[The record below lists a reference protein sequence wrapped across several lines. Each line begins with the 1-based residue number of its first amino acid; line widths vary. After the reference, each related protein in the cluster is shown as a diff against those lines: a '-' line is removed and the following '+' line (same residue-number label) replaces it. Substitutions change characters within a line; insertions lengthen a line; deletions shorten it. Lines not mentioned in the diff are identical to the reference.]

1 MNKRKIHND
10 YFLKKAKSKIN
21 LRKRKNKIP
30 FNKSNST
37 NRINDLFKED
47 MNYNIEST
55 KTMES
60 KQINDE
66 SISIYNKKSMT
77 INRPKNSHQFNTIN
91 INKSNSY
98 GRNLENRIKEQNNQ
112 PTQLLEN
119 KNIYETKLK
128 SIIPEEILPLTIDS
142 LNTNYYTNRSE
153 RNIKHISKME
163 NTSYSYRNIKL
174 INKNKDNI
182 NRKYEI
188 LYGNGKTLELN
199 SYNSDENLYK
209 TKYINLSKKYTKI
222 LNENKD
228 ANINLIKLKNIIE
241 KQRKEKEYIINLLK
255 IEKNKNNYKE
265 NINDK
270 IAEDIINEWKEKA
283 EAYRKDLILSQAMVN
298 SLKSEIVILNKNN
311 SKKREINKSNSKE
324 YFYNIKNE
332 TDDLINENNT
342 LKKSLSEKNALI
354 SNLLE
359 ENYKL
364 NDIIKPLGINI
375 NDYNIN
381 PKNISVKNGKN
392 ISLMTEMKNAI
403 SQYENKF
410 EYFNDYINNIKNEI
424 NSLYENINQIVNDTK
439 FEEGIDNNQDKFILS
454 ESFYKEINDIKN
466 QMKNINIDFYN
477 LDYSNDIK
485 CMHNYKKLMK
495 IIIEELNK
503 LILINNN
510 FNLINEKENKSIKDL
525 LNLSKDL
532 IGNNS
537 LKKSLINIFNT
548 NRKIN
553 QLYKQK
559 ILSEQNN
566 KNLDMMIINQEKE
579 LEKKKKILS
588 SDSNIRRTYCTTRNN
603 NSKSQKKLKNEN
615 FNKMTDDFNFT
626 NRKHIKKIFF
636 KNNKSSEI
644 NKLLTTQKKSSN
656 SKNKYY
662 NENLFV

>member
-55 KTMES
+55 KIMES
-60 KQINDE
+60 NQRNDE
-66 SISIYNKKSMT
+66 SNSVYNKNSMT
-77 INRPKNSHQFNTIN
+77 IKKPKNLHQFNTIN

-98 GRNLENRIKEQNNQ
+98 GRNLENRIKEQINP

-153 RNIKHISKME
+153 RNIKNISKMV
-163 NTSYSYRNIKL
+163 NTSYSYKNTKL
-174 INKNKDNI
+174 INKNKD
-182 NRKYEI
+182 
-188 LYGNGKTLELN
+188 NGKTLELN

-209 TKYINLSKKYTKI
+209 TKYINLYKKYTKI

-241 KQRKEKEYIINLLK
+241 QQRKEKEYIINLLK
-255 IEKNKNNYKE
+255 IEKNKNNNKE

-298 SLKSEIVILNKNN
+298 SLKSEIIILNKNN
-311 SKKREINKSNSKE
+311 LKKREINKSNSKE
-324 YFYNIKNE
+324 YLYNIKNE

-364 NDIIKPLGINI
+364 NDIIKSLGINI
-375 NDYNIN
+375 NDSS
-381 PKNISVKNGKN
+381 KNISVNYGKN

-454 ESFYKEINDIKN
+454 ENFYKEINDIKN

-477 LDYSNDIK
+477 LDYSNDIQ

-553 QLYKQK
+553 
-559 ILSEQNN
+559 
-566 KNLDMMIINQEKE
+566 
-579 LEKKKKILS
+579 
-588 SDSNIRRTYCTTRNN
+588 
-603 NSKSQKKLKNEN
+603 
-615 FNKMTDDFNFT
+615 
-626 NRKHIKKIFF
+626 
-636 KNNKSSEI
+636 
-644 NKLLTTQKKSSN
+644 
-656 SKNKYY
+656 
-662 NENLFV
+662 